1 MKSSMDYGARTFGNT
16 GSNAPS
22 YTVKLS
28 RSSSKGPIKISFGFD
43 RPADG
48 RGVGIACG
56 KVGRVQLELPR
67 GTAEALS
74 HALQLALSD
83 TASTDLQFT
92 INEAVTSN

>member
-1 MKSSMDYGARTFGNT
+1 MKSSMDYGVQSYGNT
-16 GSNAPS
+16 GNAPS

-28 RSSSKGPIKISFGFD
+28 RSSTKGSIEISFRFD
-43 RPADG
+43 QPAEG
-48 RGVGIACG
+48 RGVGVARG
-56 KVGRVQLELPR
+56 KVSRVQLELPR

-92 INEAVTSN
+92 INETVTSN